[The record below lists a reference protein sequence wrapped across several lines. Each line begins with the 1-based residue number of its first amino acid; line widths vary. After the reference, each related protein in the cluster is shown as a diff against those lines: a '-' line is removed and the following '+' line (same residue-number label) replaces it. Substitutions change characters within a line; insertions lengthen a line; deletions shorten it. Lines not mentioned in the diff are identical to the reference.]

1 MIHIEAKNP
10 SYLEKRID
18 YFILPVYRNQ
28 TLHTQ
33 EWSELDATFHQQ
45 LSQMLQTG
53 EISDQKGKV
62 TILHTLG
69 QLTATRLV
77 FLGMGEM
84 AELDFISA
92 RDAFAKAVQQLKTE
106 ASGKSL
112 AILLTEQTNLGPE
125 RLTQAVGEA
134 FLLGTYAYEGYRAIP
149 KHKPSFQTVE
159 IVVHEEQ
166 EAKAETGLQLAQ
178 AFSTGTNLARTLVN
192 EPGNYLPPH
201 ELANRAIEVAKR
213 YGMSYELLAK
223 DKLEELN
230 MGGVLSV
237 AQGSAELPYVVVIKY
252 QGKEQWEDVI
262 GLIGKGVTF
271 DTGGI
276 SIKPVAGMEEMK
288 TDMGG
293 SAAMIG
299 AMEAIGRLQPA
310 VNIMMVIGC
319 VENMPSGTAYKPGD
333 VITTMSGKTVEI
345 ITTDAEGRLVL
356 ADCITY
362 AKQQGVSCLVDCAT
376 LTGGIVVALG
386 HVATGLMTNNQQ
398 LANEMLQAA
407 QYCGERLWQLPTF
420 PEYRELNKSHVADL
434 KNSGG
439 RYGHAII
446 AGVFLQEFAEETPWV
461 HVDIAGTASQ
471 SKTTPLGP
479 IGATGAM
486 VRSIAQFL
494 LQRAN

>member
-1 MIHIEAKNP
+1 MIHIETKTS
-10 SYLEKRID
+10 SYLEKKTD
-18 YFILPVYRNQ
+18 YLIIPIYQDQ
-28 TLHTQ
+28 TIHTD
-33 EWSELDATFHQQ
+33 EWNNLDTAFHQQ
-45 LSQMLQTG
+45 ISHMIKAG

-62 TILHTLG
+62 TIIHTLG
-69 QLTATRLV
+69 QLSVTRLV
-77 FLGMGEM
+77 FVGMGVM
-84 AELDFISA
+84 TGLDFVSA
-92 RDAFAKAVQQLKTE
+92 RDAFAKVVQQLKVE
-106 ASGKSL
+106 ASEKSL
-112 AILLTEQTNLGPE
+112 SILLTVQTDLDME

-134 FLLGTYAYEGYRAIP
+134 FLLGTYAYEGYRAIS
-149 KHKPSFQTVE
+149 KNKPSFQTVE
-159 IVVHEEQ
+159 ILVHDEQ
-166 EAKAETGLQLAQ
+166 KDKAERGLQIAQ
-178 AFSTGTNLARTLVN
+178 AFGTGTNLARTLVN

-201 ELANRAIEVAKR
+201 ELARRAIEMAKR

-237 AQGSAELPYVVVIKY
+237 AQGSAELPYVVVVKY

-276 SIKPVAGMEEMK
+276 SIKPVAGMEDMK

-319 VENMPSGTAYKPGD
+319 VENMPSGTAFKPGD
-333 VITTMSGKTVEI
+333 VITTMNGKTVEI

-376 LTGGIVVALG
+376 LTGGVVVALG
-386 HVATGLMTNNQQ
+386 HVSTGLMTNDQQ
-398 LANEMLQAA
+398 LANELFQAA
-407 QYCGERLWQLPTF
+407 DYCGERLWQLPTF

-446 AGVFLQEFAEETPWV
+446 AGVFLQEFAEDTPWV
-461 HVDIAGTASQ
+461 HLDIAGTASQ
-471 SKTTPLGP
+471 TKTTPLGP

-494 LQRAN
+494 LQRTK